1 MYLNY
6 YDYNSLEHVKEQSE
20 KEIHAYLIR
29 LSIYYKIYGDSSR
42 GTKEQTEAFL
52 IVKKNVY
59 EVKNEYS
66 MYFI

>member
-6 YDYNSLEHVKEQSE
+6 YDDNSLEHVKEQSDE
-20 KEIHAYLIR
+20 EIHTYLIK
-29 LSIYYKIYGDSSR
+29 LSNYYKIYGDSSR